1 MDFYTNNLSPWGK
14 ITSFDDS
21 LVSLSNKKNQRS
33 NLKGCKDGN
42 MDRYIAQSVQKCLFK
57 DKL

>member
-1 MDFYTNNLSPWGK
+1 MDNFTHTASPWGK
-14 ITSFDDS
+14 TCSFGDPI
-21 LVSLSNKKNQRS
+21 VNLSNKKNKTSQL
-33 NLKGCKDGN
+33 NDGKDRN